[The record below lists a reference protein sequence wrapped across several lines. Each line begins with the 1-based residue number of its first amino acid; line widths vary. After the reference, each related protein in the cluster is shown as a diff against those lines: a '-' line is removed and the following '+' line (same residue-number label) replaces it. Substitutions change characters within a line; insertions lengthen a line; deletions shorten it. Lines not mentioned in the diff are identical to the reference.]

1 MKVTKKAIVFLT
13 LLMLII
19 QVPFFAL
26 SEEST
31 TETKVTQAFSDV
43 GSDNW
48 AYEAISWMV
57 DKKILAGYN
66 DGSFKPSKTITRAEF
81 AKIMVLT
88 LELPLKNT
96 DETTFVDISKDS
108 WEFDY
113 VETAKYYLTG
123 FRTSKGDYFKSG
135 NEAVREDMAVALV
148 KALKLSSDNV
158 DEKILNT
165 FNDTDSI
172 SPALKKY
179 VAIAVK
185 NGIMKGNA
193 VANSDKKAFRPQNPL
208 TRAEAAVLLYNIVK
222 EKKITYDDSSSEDK
236 TRIEPEKPEMNE
248 TETVTAHKKPIV
260 TGKIDGNRI
269 VLNWTPADSNGFTYY
284 KVVVSKG
291 NPYPR
296 YPQDGYMF
304 VISDRSQ
311 TSQTIDVSNGYNGG
325 DFGGKLTAGQK
336 YYFSITSVYSD
347 EKVAGN
353 AVLLTV
359 PKKETETYSGSSHIK
374 PKVTAS
380 VANGKI
386 TLKWQATN
394 SSDFN
399 YYKVVVSKSNSAPKY
414 PEDGYLTYITEKD
427 RTSYTIDVSTAYNG
441 GDIDGYLIPGKK
453 YYFSVTNVYGNEKI
467 PGNAVYLEVPR

>member
-1 MKVTKKAIVFLT
+1 
-13 LLMLII
+13 
-19 QVPFFAL
+19 
-26 SEEST
+26 
-31 TETKVTQAFSDV
+31 
-43 GSDNW
+43 
-48 AYEAISWMV
+48 
-57 DKKILAGYN
+57 
-66 DGSFKPSKTITRAEF
+66 
-81 AKIMVLT
+81 MVLT
-88 LELPLKNT
+88 LELPLKDT
-96 DETTFVDISKDS
+96 DEPTFVDISKDS

-123 FRTSKGDYFKSG
+123 SRTSKGDYFKSG

-158 DEKILNT
+158 DENVLNT
-165 FNDTDSI
+165 FNDSDSI

-185 NGIMKGNA
+185 NGIMKGNP
-193 VANSDKKAFRPQNPL
+193 VSNSDKKAFRPQNPL

-236 TRIEPEKPEMNE
+236 ASIEPEKPEMNE
-248 TETVTAHKKPIV
+248 TETVTAHKKPVV
-260 TGKIDGNRI
+260 TGKVDGNRI

-284 KVVVSKG
+284 KVVVSKS

-304 VISDRSQ
+304 VISDRNQ

-359 PKKETETYSGSSHIK
+359 PKKETETYSGSNHVK

-399 YYKVVVSKSNSAPKY
+399 YYKVVMVEILAVIWYPVKSIILVLPMCMEMRKY
-414 PEDGYLTYITEKD
+414 QEMLYIW
-427 RTSYTIDVSTAYNG
+427 
-441 GDIDGYLIPGKK
+441 K
-453 YYFSVTNVYGNEKI
+453 YHDK
-467 PGNAVYLEVPR
+467 